1 MYKQEILITES
12 NAPGFVD
19 VDGFRSWRIAIINGC
34 EALYEE
40 NRHEM
45 QRHLETDEVFV
56 PIMGESVLLI
66 GEERKRYELE
76 IGKVYNVKLG
86 TWHVVCMKDGAKL
99 LCIEQAGTGMENSE
113 VVPFE

>member
-1 MYKQEILITES
+1 MSKQELVITES
-12 NAPGFVD
+12 KAPGFVD
-19 VDGFRSWRIAIINGC
+19 VDGFESWRVAILNGC

-56 PIMGESVLLI
+56 PIMGETTLLI
-66 GEERKRYELE
+66 GEDRKRYDLE
-76 IGKVYNVKLG
+76 IGKVYNVRVG
-86 TWHVVCMKDGAKL
+86 TWHVVCMKEGAKVL
-99 LCIEQAGTGMENSE
+99 VIENAGTGMENSE

>member
-1 MYKQEILITES
+1 MYKQELVITES
-12 NAPGFVD
+12 NAPGNVD
-19 VDGFRSWRIAIINGC
+19 VDGFESWRIAIINGC
-34 EALYEE
+34 EDLYEE
-40 NRHEM
+40 NRNTM

-86 TWHVVCMKDGAKL
+86 TWHVVCMKEGAKL
-99 LCIEQAGTGMENSE
+99 LCIEQTGTGMENSE
-113 VVPFE
+113 VVPFK